1 MAWHGM
7 RVGSVR
13 PWQQWQDHSGA
24 RLLVAD
30 TEFLAPLAPVLP
42 KLRSVQEVVAVVD
55 PSGAAGPDAAQAAHL
70 SYADLL
76 GRGSDEP
83 LPWVVDNELAAI
95 TINYTSG
102 TTGRPEKVVDALP
115 KTSTGTVQRFELRE
129 KEWAGHV
136 SCIQG

>member
-1 MAWHGM
+1 MP
-7 RVGSVR
+7 VGSVR

-30 TEFLAPLAPVLP
+30 TEFLAPLTPVLP
-42 KLRSVQEVVAVVD
+42 KSRSVQEVVAVVD

-83 LPWVVDNELAAI
+83 LFWVVDNQLAAI
-95 TINYTSG
+95 TINYRSG
-102 TTGRPEKVVDALP
+102 TTGRPKEVVDALQ